1 MFKFQLEPV
10 LSLKE
15 KFEESK
21 KRELGAEIQKQNVI
35 LSERTALLHNQHA
48 LLDEMKAQSIQTVH
62 VNELKLCGHYAKALE
77 KAKELIKKLD
87 EGASFEELA
96 KENSSDSSA
105 SDGGN
110 IGYFNRGKTV
120 AEFEDASVK
129 LKVGEYTK
137 EPVKT
142 QFGYHII
149 LKTDQK
155 EKPAFDEVKDSIKDT
170 LVSEKISNTENIYV
184 YAMEWLRE
192 KNDLKIYDAELKIK
206 YDHYMNEQKASSTKK

>member
-77 KAKELIKKLD
+77 KAIEVKNKEAEMAQKRVEEKREELIKAMRERKILDNLKEIKKEQYRDEERHAEAQFLD
-87 EGASFEELA
+87 EIVSYKYGA
-96 KENSSDSSA
+96 KE
-105 SDGGN
+105 
-110 IGYFNRGKTV
+110 
-120 AEFEDASVK
+120 
-129 LKVGEYTK
+129 GE
-137 EPVKT
+137 
-142 QFGYHII
+142 
-149 LKTDQK
+149 
-155 EKPAFDEVKDSIKDT
+155 
-170 LVSEKISNTENIYV
+170 
-184 YAMEWLRE
+184 
-192 KNDLKIYDAELKIK
+192 
-206 YDHYMNEQKASSTKK
+206 